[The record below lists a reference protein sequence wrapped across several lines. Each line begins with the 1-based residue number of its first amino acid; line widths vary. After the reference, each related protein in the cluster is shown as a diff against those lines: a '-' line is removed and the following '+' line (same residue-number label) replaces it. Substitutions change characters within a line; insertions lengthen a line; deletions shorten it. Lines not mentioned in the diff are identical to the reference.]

1 MTLNCF
7 IVLYFSPNFM
17 SKSIALSLLAQGQT
31 GEQILQILNTIAE
44 QM

>member
-1 MTLNCF
+1 
-7 IVLYFSPNFM
+7 M

-31 GEQILQILNTIAE
+31 GEQILEILNNIAE

>member
-1 MTLNCF
+1 
-7 IVLYFSPNFM
+7 M

-31 GEQILQILNTIAE
+31 GEQILEILNTIAE